1 MSHHYHTTSIAEER
15 DHLVALPGSEW
26 SLWRWVCLRG
36 AGFPSDGVL
45 KLAANPEI
53 ISAAREVARSSE
65 VLELARS
72 RILQQLR
79 TALDELRSA
88 GQWENKQRRKPLLDA
103 ISKINAG
110 KLPRSLPEGI
120 PFSALEELTAALAQV
135 ATASAAFQEKFSRFS
150 QDTGNTIREIAGS
163 ADFRE
168 ALTWQNRTAVETAL
182 NPLLRRSPD
191 VLERDSSRKQHE
203 ELVASYWQRYCV
215 KNDTIGFFGPVGWA
229 RITSATSHME
239 IRHGAKLLA
248 TRKTYW
254 EPWAIEALGAA
265 LARKYNLQP
274 WIAPILMPFIRVED
288 RTLIHPLFGALPLT
302 AKQAAILRACDGRD
316 TAKQIAARLMCMPKL
331 SVRDPGEVYEG
342 LRDLATKG
350 LLFWKFN
357 IPLGPFPE
365 QILQEALRRIEDLK
379 LRQQCLDLLEE
390 LDVAR
395 AQVEA
400 AAGDPTRLNFSFQQL
415 EQLFTRL
422 TGLSATRNQG
432 KVYAGR
438 TLVYEDCRR
447 DTEVLLGRKVLE
459 SLAEPLSLLLDT
471 GRWFT
476 ARVAQA
482 YEEKLQAV
490 YSELR
495 RSAHATSVD
504 VALWWIKAAPFF
516 FDKASEIMGPLQ
528 DELEKKWERALQ
540 LGDHQSALHLTCDEL
555 RPRLLR
561 EFPPSLPGWQG
572 ARYHSPDIMI
582 AAADEEAI
590 RDGRYIF
597 VLGEVHVS
605 TNTLQSALFANQHP
619 SPPDL
624 LNALAL
630 DLGEENVVPVWE
642 TEEVLCSRLA
652 PLIPKTNFRLEY
664 LPNSFVTNRS
674 RAFPVSSMILENH
687 NRTLMAKTRDGKFCL
702 RALDLVGG
710 LLGQQAMD
718 CFRAISFR
726 RHVPRISLDSLII
739 KRESW
744 RFSPEEM
751 QFASCA
757 GAAERFLQARNWAR
771 AHGIPRFVFYKV
783 PIEKKPAYLDFDSPI
798 FVDIFSKM
806 IHRTV
811 DAALPGAM
819 VDLSEMLPLS
829 DQIWLTDVSGRR
841 YTSEFRFVAVDSR
854 KPASGSLYEA
864 NPGRASSFPHNSR
877 L

>member
-1 MSHHYHTTSIAEER
+1 MMIATTTQPQTAEER

-45 KLAANPEI
+45 KLAATPET
-53 ISAAREVARSSE
+53 ISASHEVARSSE

-120 PFSALEELTAALAQV
+120 PSSALEELTSAFAQV
-135 ATASAAFQEKFSRFS
+135 TTASAAFKEKFSRFS
-150 QDTGNTIREIAGS
+150 QDAGNTIREIAGS

-168 ALTWQNRTAVETAL
+168 ALTWQNRAAVETAL
-182 NPLLRRSPD
+182 NPLLRGSPEA
-191 VLERDSSRKQHE
+191 LERDSSRKQHE

-254 EPWAIEALGAA
+254 EHWAIEALGAM
-265 LARKYNLQP
+265 LARKYDLQP
-274 WIAPILMPFIRVED
+274 WIAPILMPFIRVEGM
-288 RTLIHPLFGALPLT
+288 TLIHPLVGTLPLT

-316 TAKQIAARLMCMPKL
+316 TAKQIAARLMCMPNL
-331 SVRDPGEVYEG
+331 SVRYPGEVYEG
-342 LRDLATKG
+342 LRELATKG

-400 AAGDPTRLNFSFQQL
+400 AAGDPTRLNSSFQRL
-415 EQLFTRL
+415 EQVFSRL
-422 TGLSATRNQG
+422 TGLSATRNKG

-447 DTEVLLGRKVLE
+447 DTEVLLGPKVFE

-482 YEEKLQAV
+482 YEEKLQAI

-495 RSAHATSVD
+495 RSVHATFVD
-504 VALWWIKAAPFF
+504 AALWWNKAAPFF
-516 FDKASEIMGPLQ
+516 FNKAPEIMDPLQ
-528 DELEKKWERALQ
+528 HELEEKWERVLQ
-540 LGDHQSALHLTCDEL
+540 LGDHQSVLHLTCDEL

-582 AAADEEAI
+582 AAANEEAI
-590 RDGRYIF
+590 RDSRYIF

-605 TNTLQSALFANQHP
+605 INTLQSTLFANQHP
-619 SPPDL
+619 SLPDL

-630 DLGEENVVPVWE
+630 DLGEENVVPVGE
-642 TEEVLCSRLA
+642 TEEILCSRLV

-674 RAFPVSSMILENH
+674 RALPVSSMILENH

-710 LLGQQAMD
+710 LLSRQTVH
-718 CFRAISFR
+718 CFRVIAPQ
-726 RHVPRISLDSLII
+726 RHAPRISLDSLII

-744 RFSPEEM
+744 RFPPEEM
-751 QFASCA
+751 EFAYCA
-757 GAAERFLQARNWAR
+757 GAAERFLHARNWAH
-771 AHGIPRFVFYKV
+771 AHGIPRFVFYRV
-783 PIEKKPAYLDFDSPI
+783 PIESKPAYLDFDSPI

-806 IHRTV
+806 IRRTV
-811 DAALPGAM
+811 DAELPGAM
-819 VDLSEMLPLS
+819 VDLSEMLPLF
-829 DQIWLTDVSGRR
+829 DQIWLTDVSRRR

-854 KPASGSLYEA
+854 KPVPSSLYEA
-864 NPGRASSFPHNSR
+864 NSGRASSFVHNSP
-877 L
+877 

>member
-1 MSHHYHTTSIAEER
+1 MIAITTQPQTTEER

-26 SLWRWVCLRG
+26 SFWRWVCLRG
-36 AGFPSDGVL
+36 AGFPSDDVL
-45 KLAANPEI
+45 KLAADPET
-53 ISAAREVARSSE
+53 ISAAHEVARSSE
-65 VLELARS
+65 ALELVRF

-120 PFSALEELTAALAQV
+120 PAGAFAELTAALAQV
-135 ATASAAFQEKFSRFS
+135 DAAKADFQEKFSRS
-150 QDTGNTIREIAGS
+150 LEDTSNTIREIAGS

-182 NPLLRRSPD
+182 DPLLRGSTD
-191 VLERDSSRKQHE
+191 ALERDSSRKQHE

-229 RITSATSHME
+229 RIISEISH
-239 IRHGAKLLA
+239 IKIKHGTKLLA
-248 TRKTYW
+248 ARKTYW
-254 EPWAIEALGAA
+254 EPWAIEALGAV

-274 WIAPILMPFIRVED
+274 WIVPILVPYIRVEGM
-288 RTLIHPLFGALPLT
+288 TLIHPLFTLPLT
-302 AKQAAILRACDGRD
+302 AKQSAMLRACNGHD
-316 TAKQIAARLMCMPKL
+316 TAKQIAARLMRMPNL
-331 SVRDPGEVYEG
+331 LVRHPGEVYEA
-342 LRDLATKG
+342 LRELATKG
-350 LLFWKFN
+350 ILFWKFN

-365 QILQEALRRIEDLK
+365 QILREALQRIEDLK

-390 LDVAR
+390 LDAAR

-400 AAGDPTRLNFSFQQL
+400 AAGDPARLNLSFQRL
-415 EQLFTRL
+415 EQVFTRL
-422 TGLSATRNQG
+422 TGLPATRNKG

-447 DTEVLLGRKVLE
+447 DTEVLLERKVLE

-482 YEEKLQAV
+482 YEEKLQEI
-490 YSELR
+490 YSEIR
-495 RSAHATSVD
+495 RSAHASSVD
-504 VALWWIKAAPFF
+504 AALWWYKAAPFF
-516 FDKASEIMGPLQ
+516 FDKAPEIVDPLQ
-528 DELEKKWERALQ
+528 DELEQKWERVLQ
-540 LGDHQSALHLTCDEL
+540 LGDDRSVVHLTCKEL

-590 RDGRYIF
+590 RDGRCIF

-619 SPPDL
+619 SPSDL

-642 TEEVLCSRLA
+642 RDEELCGRLV
-652 PLIPKTNFRLEY
+652 PVIPKTNFRLEF
-664 LPNSFVTNRS
+664 LPNSFITNRS
-674 RAFPVSSMILENH
+674 RALPISSMILENH
-687 NRTLMAKTRDGKFCL
+687 NGTLMAKTRDGKFCL

-710 LLGQQAMD
+710 LLSRQTLD
-718 CFRAISFR
+718 CFRVMAPL
-726 RHVPRISLDSLII
+726 RHAPRISLDSLII

-751 QFASCA
+751 QFACCA

-771 AHGIPRFVFYKV
+771 AHGIPRFVFYRV
-783 PIEKKPAYLDFDSPI
+783 PIERKPAYLDFDSPI
-798 FVDIFSKM
+798 FVEIFSKM
-806 IHRTV
+806 IRRTV
-811 DAALPGAM
+811 DAVQPGAM
-819 VDLSEMLPLS
+819 VDLSEMLPRF

-841 YTSEFRFVAVDSR
+841 YTSELRFVAVDSR
-854 KPASGSLYEA
+854 KPASGSFYEA
-864 NPGRASSFPHNSR
+864 NLGRGSSYLHNPR
-877 L
+877 

>member
-1 MSHHYHTTSIAEER
+1 MMATAAQHQQSEER

-45 KLAANPEI
+45 KLAASPET
-53 ISAAREVARSSE
+53 ISAANEVVRSSE

-120 PFSALEELTAALAQV
+120 PSSALEELTAALAQV
-135 ATASAAFQEKFSRFS
+135 PIASASFQEKFSRFS

-182 NPLLRRSPD
+182 NPLLRGSPD
-191 VLERDSSRKQHE
+191 ALERDSSRKQHE
-203 ELVASYWQRYCV
+203 ELVASYWQRYCA

-239 IRHGAKLLA
+239 IRHGARLLA
-248 TRKTYW
+248 ARKTYW
-254 EPWAIEALGAA
+254 EPWAIEALGAV

-274 WIAPILMPFIRVED
+274 WIAPILMPFIRVEGM
-288 RTLIHPLFGALPLT
+288 TLIHPLFGALPLT
-302 AKQAAILRACDGRD
+302 ARQAAILRACDGRD
-316 TAKQIAARLMCMPKL
+316 TAKQIAARLMGMPNL
-331 SVRDPGEVYEG
+331 SVRDPGEIYQG

-357 IPLGPFPE
+357 IPPGSFPE
-365 QILQEALRRIEDLK
+365 KILQEALRRIEDLK
-379 LRQQCLDLLEE
+379 LRKQCLDLLEE
-390 LDVAR
+390 LEAAR
-395 AQVEA
+395 VQVEA
-400 AAGDPTRLNFSFQQL
+400 AAGDPTRLNFSFQRL
-415 EQLFTRL
+415 EQVFTRL

-432 KVYAGR
+432 KVYASR

-447 DTEVLLGRKVLE
+447 DIEVLLGRKVLE
-459 SLAEPLSLLLDT
+459 SLAEPLSLLLET

-482 YEEKLQAV
+482 YEKKLQAI
-490 YSELR
+490 YSEVR
-495 RSAHATSVD
+495 PSAHATSVD
-504 VALWWIKAAPFF
+504 VALWWNKAAPFLF
-516 FDKASEIMGPLQ
+516 EKAPEIMDPLQ
-528 DELEKKWERALQ
+528 HELEEKWKRVLE
-540 LGDHQSALHLTCDEL
+540 LGEDQSALHFTCDKL

-590 RDGRYIF
+590 RNGRYIF

-605 TNTLQSALFANQHP
+605 TNTLQSTLFANQHP
-619 SPPDL
+619 SPSDL

-642 TEEVLCSRLA
+642 RGDEICGRLV

-664 LPNSFVTNRS
+664 LPDAFVTNRS
-674 RAFPVSSMILENH
+674 RALPVSAMILENH
-687 NRTLMAKTRDGKFCL
+687 SGTLMAKTRDGKFCL

-710 LLGQQAMD
+710 LLGKQTMD
-718 CFRAISFR
+718 CFRVIASQ
-726 RHVPRISLDSLII
+726 RHAPRISLDSLII

-744 RFSPEEM
+744 RFSAEEM
-751 QFASCA
+751 QFAYCA
-757 GAAERFLQARNWAR
+757 GAAERFLQARNWSR

-806 IHRTV
+806 IRRTV

-819 VDLSEMLPLS
+819 VDLSEMLPLFE
-829 DQIWLTDVSGRR
+829 QIWLTDLSGRR

-854 KPASGSLYEA
+854 KSASPPSC
-864 NPGRASSFPHNSR
+864 RRFS
-877 L
+877 

>member
-1 MSHHYHTTSIAEER
+1 MIATTTQTQTTEEG

-36 AGFPSDGVL
+36 AGFFSDDVL
-45 KLAANPEI
+45 KLAATPET
-53 ISAAREVARSSE
+53 ISAADEVVRSSE
-65 VLELARS
+65 VLEVVRS

-79 TALDELRSA
+79 TALDELRAA

-120 PFSALEELTAALAQV
+120 PSGALEELTIALVQV
-135 ATASAAFQEKFSRFS
+135 DTASAAFQEKFSRS
-150 QDTGNTIREIAGS
+150 VRDTSNAIREIASS

-168 ALTWQNRTAVETAL
+168 ALTWQNRAALETAL
-182 NPLLRRSPD
+182 DPLLRGSPAP
-191 VLERDSSRKQHE
+191 LERDSSRKQHE

-229 RITSATSHME
+229 RIISATSPIE
-239 IRHGAKLLA
+239 IRHGARVLA

-254 EPWAIEALGAA
+254 ESWAIEALGAV
-265 LARKYNLQP
+265 LTRKYNLQP
-274 WIAPILMPFIRVED
+274 WIAPILMPFVRVED
-288 RTLIHPLFGALPLT
+288 MTLIHPLFGALPLT
-302 AKQAAILRACDGRD
+302 AKQAAMLRACNGQD
-316 TAKQIAARLMCMPKL
+316 TAKQIAARLMRMPNL

-342 LRDLATKG
+342 LRELATKG
-350 LLFWKFN
+350 ILFWKFN
-357 IPLGPFPE
+357 IPLSPFAE
-365 QILQEALRRIEDLK
+365 KILQEALQRIEDLK

-390 LDVAR
+390 LDAAR
-395 AQVEA
+395 AKVEA
-400 AAGDPTRLNFSFQQL
+400 AAGDPATLNFSFQQL
-415 EQLFTRL
+415 EQVFTRL
-422 TGLSATRNQG
+422 TGLSATRKQG

-447 DTEVLLGRKVLE
+447 DTEVLLGGKMLE
-459 SLAEPLSLLLDT
+459 YLAEPLSLLLDT
-471 GRWFT
+471 SRWFT

-482 YEEKLQAV
+482 YEEKLQAI

-495 RSAHATSVD
+495 PSSHATSVD
-504 VALWWIKAAPFF
+504 LALWWNKAAPFF
-516 FDKASEIMGPLQ
+516 FDKTPEIMAPLQ
-528 DELEKKWERALQ
+528 DEWEKKWERVLQ
-540 LGDHQSALHLTCDEL
+540 LGDDQSVVHLTCDEL

-561 EFPPSLPGWQG
+561 EFPPSLPGWQV

-605 TNTLQSALFANQHP
+605 TNTLQSILFANQHP

-642 TEEVLCSRLA
+642 RDEVLCSRLA

-664 LPNSFVTNRS
+664 LPNTFSANRS
-674 RAFPVSSMILENH
+674 RALPVSSMILENH
-687 NRTLMAKTRDGKFCL
+687 NGTLMAKTRDGKFCL

-710 LLGQQAMD
+710 LLGRQTMD
-718 CFRAISFR
+718 CFRVIAPQ
-726 RHVPRISLDSLII
+726 RHAPRISLDSLII

-744 RFSPEEM
+744 HFSPEGM
-751 QFASCA
+751 QFAYCA

-771 AHGIPRFVFYKV
+771 AHGIPRFVFYRV
-783 PIEKKPAYLDFDSPI
+783 PVEKKPAYLDFDSPI

-806 IHRTV
+806 IRKTV
-811 DAALPGAM
+811 GAALPGAM
-819 VDLSEMLPLS
+819 VDLSEMLPLF

-864 NPGRASSFPHNSR
+864 KPGRASRCVHNSR
-877 L
+877 

>member
-1 MSHHYHTTSIAEER
+1 MIATTTHPQTAAEL

-26 SLWRWVCLRG
+26 SLWRWICLRG

-45 KLAANPEI
+45 KLAATPET
-53 ISAAREVARSSE
+53 ISAAHEVVRSSE
-65 VLELARS
+65 VLEIVRS

-88 GQWENKQRRKPLLDA
+88 GQWGNKQRRKPLLDA

-110 KLPRSLPEGI
+110 RLPRSLPEGI
-120 PFSALEELTAALAQV
+120 PSGALEELTAALAQV
-135 ATASAAFQEKFSRFS
+135 DTASAVFQEKFSRFS
-150 QDTGNTIREIAGS
+150 KHNGNTIREIAGS

-168 ALTWQNRTAVETAL
+168 ALTWQNRTVVETAL
-182 NPLLRRSPD
+182 NPLLRGSPD
-191 VLERDSSRKQHE
+191 ALERDSSRKQHE

-229 RITSATSHME
+229 LITSATSHMD

-254 EPWAIEALGAA
+254 ESWAIEALGAV
-265 LARKYNLQP
+265 LARKYDLHP
-274 WIAPILMPFIRVED
+274 WIAPILVPFVRVED
-288 RTLIHPLFGALPLT
+288 MTLIHPLFGPLPLT
-302 AKQAAILRACDGRD
+302 AKQAAMLRACNGHD
-316 TAKQIAARLMCMPKL
+316 TAKQIAAKLMRMPNL
-331 SVRDPGEVYEG
+331 SVRHPGEVYEA
-342 LRDLATKG
+342 LRELATKG
-350 LLFWKFN
+350 ILFWKFN

-365 QILQEALRRIEDLK
+365 QSLQEALQRIEDLK
-379 LRQQCLDLLEE
+379 LRQQCLDLLKE
-390 LDVAR
+390 LDAGR

-400 AAGDPTRLNFSFQQL
+400 AAGDPARLNFSLQRL
-415 EQLFTRL
+415 ERVFTRL
-422 TGLSATRNQG
+422 TGLPPTRKKG
-432 KVYAGR
+432 EVYAGR

-482 YEEKLQAV
+482 YDEKLKAI

-504 VALWWIKAAPFF
+504 VPLWWNKAAPFF
-516 FDKASEIMGPLQ
+516 FNNAPEIMDPLL
-528 DELEKKWERALQ
+528 DEFEEKWARVLQ
-540 LGDHQSALHLTCDEL
+540 FGDHQSVLHLTCDEL

-561 EFPPSLPGWQG
+561 EFPPGLPGWQG

-582 AAADEEAI
+582 AAADEDAI

-597 VLGEVHVS
+597 VLGEVHVG

-619 SPPDL
+619 SPSDL
-624 LNALAL
+624 LDALAR
-630 DLGEENVVPVWE
+630 DLGEENIVPVWE
-642 TEEVLCSRLA
+642 TEEVCSRFA

-664 LPNSFVTNRS
+664 LSNSFVTNRS
-674 RAFPVSSMILENH
+674 QALPVSSMILENH
-687 NRTLMAKTRDGKFCL
+687 NGTLMAKTRDGKFCL

-710 LLGQQAMD
+710 LIGHQAMD
-718 CFRAISFR
+718 CFRTISSR
-726 RHVPRISLDSLII
+726 RHVPRISLDSMII

-751 QFASCA
+751 QFASCT

-783 PIEKKPAYLDFDSPI
+783 PVEKKPAYLDFDSPI

-806 IHRTV
+806 IRRTV
-811 DAALPGAM
+811 EAALPGAM
-819 VDLSEMLPLS
+819 VDLSEMLPLP

-854 KPASGSLYEA
+854 KPA
-864 NPGRASSFPHNSR
+864 PG
-877 L
+877 

>member
-1 MSHHYHTTSIAEER
+1 MMIATTTQPQTTEER

-36 AGFPSDGVL
+36 AGFPSDEVL
-45 KLAANPEI
+45 KLAADPET
-53 ISAAREVARSSE
+53 ISAAHEVVRSSE
-65 VLELARS
+65 ALELARF

-110 KLPRSLPEGI
+110 KLPRSLPEDI
-120 PFSALEELTAALAQV
+120 PSGAFEELTAALAQV
-135 ATASAAFQEKFSRFS
+135 DTAKAAFQEKFPRSLEHAS
-150 QDTGNTIREIAGS
+150 NAIREIAGS

-182 NPLLRRSPD
+182 DPLLRGSPD
-191 VLERDSSRKQHE
+191 ALERDSSRKQHE

-229 RITSATSHME
+229 RIISE
-239 IRHGAKLLA
+239 INHIKVRHGAKVLA

-254 EPWAIEALGAA
+254 ESWAIEALGAA

-274 WIAPILMPFIRVED
+274 WIVPILVPYIRVED
-288 RTLIHPLFGALPLT
+288 MTLIHPLFTLPLT
-302 AKQAAILRACDGRD
+302 AKQSAMLRACNGHD
-316 TAKQIAARLMCMPKL
+316 TAKQIAARLMRTPNL
-331 SVRDPGEVYEG
+331 FIRHPGEVYEV
-342 LRDLATKG
+342 LRELATKG
-350 LLFWKFN
+350 ILFWKFN
-357 IPLGPFPE
+357 IPLAPFPE
-365 QILQEALRRIEDLK
+365 QILREALQRIEDLK

-390 LDVAR
+390 LDAAR

-400 AAGDPTRLNFSFQQL
+400 AAGDPTRLNLSFQRL
-415 EQLFTRL
+415 EQVFTRL
-422 TGLSATRNQG
+422 TGLPATRNKG
-432 KVYAGR
+432 KVYASR

-447 DTEVLLGRKVLE
+447 DTEVLLERKVLE
-459 SLAEPLSLLLDT
+459 ALAEPLSLLLDT

-482 YEEKLQAV
+482 YEEKLQAI
-490 YSELR
+490 YSEIR

-504 VALWWIKAAPFF
+504 AALWWYKAAPFF
-516 FDKASEIMGPLQ
+516 FEKAPEIMDSLQ
-528 DELEKKWERALQ
+528 DELEQKWERVLQ
-540 LGDHQSALHLTCDEL
+540 LDADQSVVHLTCNEL

-561 EFPPSLPGWQG
+561 EFPPSLPGWQD

-582 AAADEEAI
+582 AAADEEAV

-605 TNTLQSALFANQHP
+605 TNTLQASLFTNQHP
-619 SPPDL
+619 SPSDL

-642 TEEVLCSRLA
+642 RDEELCGRLV
-652 PLIPKTNFRLEY
+652 PLIPKTNFRLEF
-664 LPNSFVTNRS
+664 LPNAFITNRS
-674 RAFPVSSMILENH
+674 RALPISSMTLESH
-687 NRTLMAKTRDGKFCL
+687 NGTLMAKTRDGKFCL

-710 LLGQQAMD
+710 LLSRQTLD
-718 CFRAISFR
+718 SFR
-726 RHVPRISLDSLII
+726 VIAPQRHAPRISLDSLII

-757 GAAERFLQARNWAR
+757 GAADRFLQARNWAR
-771 AHGIPRFVFYKV
+771 AHGIPRFVFYRV
-783 PIEKKPAYLDFDSPI
+783 PIERKPAYLDFDSPI

-806 IHRTV
+806 IRRTV

-819 VDLSEMLPLS
+819 VDLSEMLPLF
-829 DQIWLTDVSGRR
+829 DQLWLADLPGRR
-841 YTSEFRFVAVDSR
+841 YTSELRFVAVDSR
-854 KPASGSLYEA
+854 KPASSSSYEA
-864 NPGRASSFPHNSR
+864 NYGRASSHLHNSR
-877 L
+877 

>member
-1 MSHHYHTTSIAEER
+1 MIATTIQSQTTEER

-36 AGFPSDGVL
+36 AGFPSDDVL
-45 KLAANPEI
+45 KLAANPET
-53 ISAAREVARSSE
+53 ISAANEVVRSSDA
-65 VLELARS
+65 LELVRF

-88 GQWENKQRRKPLLDA
+88 GQWGNKQRRKPLLDA

-120 PFSALEELTAALAQV
+120 PSGTFEELTAALAQV
-135 ATASAAFQEKFSRFS
+135 DTAKAAFQEKFPRSLEDAS
-150 QDTGNTIREIAGS
+150 NTIREIAGS

-182 NPLLRRSPD
+182 DPLLRGSPEA
-191 VLERDSSRKQHE
+191 LERDSSRKQHE

-229 RITSATSHME
+229 RIISEISH
-239 IRHGAKLLA
+239 IKVRHGAKVLA

-254 EPWAIEALGAA
+254 ESWAIEALGAA
-265 LARKYNLQP
+265 LARKHNLQP
-274 WIAPILMPFIRVED
+274 WIVPILVPYIRVED
-288 RTLIHPLFGALPLT
+288 MTLIHPLFTLPLT
-302 AKQAAILRACDGRD
+302 AKQSAMLRACNGHD
-316 TAKQIAARLMCMPKL
+316 TAKQIAARLMRTPNL
-331 SVRDPGEVYEG
+331 FVRHPGEVYEA
-342 LRDLATKG
+342 LRELATKG
-350 LLFWKFN
+350 ILFWKFN
-357 IPLGPFPE
+357 IPLDPFPE
-365 QILQEALRRIEDLK
+365 QILREALQRIEDLK
-379 LRQQCLDLLEE
+379 LRQQCLGLLEE
-390 LDVAR
+390 LDAAR

-400 AAGDPTRLNFSFQQL
+400 AAGDPTRLNLSFQRL
-415 EQLFTRL
+415 EQVFTRL
-422 TGLSATRNQG
+422 TGLPATRNKG

-447 DTEVLLGRKVLE
+447 DTEVLLERKVLE
-459 SLAEPLSLLLDT
+459 ALAEPLSLLLDT

-482 YEEKLQAV
+482 YEEKLQAI
-490 YSELR
+490 YSEIR

-504 VALWWIKAAPFF
+504 AALWWYKAAPFF
-516 FDKASEIMGPLQ
+516 FDKAPEIMAPLQ
-528 DELEKKWERALQ
+528 DELEQKWERVLQ
-540 LGDHQSALHLTCDEL
+540 LDGDQSVVHLTCNEL

-561 EFPPSLPGWQG
+561 EFPPGLPGWQG

-605 TNTLQSALFANQHP
+605 TNTLQASLFANQHSSP
-619 SPPDL
+619 SDL

-642 TEEVLCSRLA
+642 RDEELCGRLV
-652 PLIPKTNFRLEY
+652 PVIPKTNFRLEF
-664 LPNSFVTNRS
+664 LPNSFTTNRS
-674 RAFPVSSMILENH
+674 RALSISSIILESH
-687 NRTLMAKTRDGKFCL
+687 NGTLMAKTRDGKFCL

-710 LLGQQAMD
+710 LLSRQTLD
-718 CFRAISFR
+718 CFRVIAPQ
-726 RHVPRISLDSLII
+726 RHAPRISLDSLII

-751 QFASCA
+751 QFACCA

-771 AHGIPRFVFYKV
+771 AHGIPRFVFYRV
-783 PIEKKPAYLDFDSPI
+783 PTERKPAYLDFDSPI

-806 IHRTV
+806 IRRTV

-819 VDLSEMLPLS
+819 VDLSEMLPLF
-829 DQIWLTDVSGRR
+829 DQLWLADVPGRR
-841 YTSEFRFVAVDSR
+841 YTSELRFVVVDSR
-854 KPASGSLYEA
+854 KPASSSSYEA
-864 NPGRASSFPHNSR
+864 DPGRASSYLHNSSW
-877 L
+877 

>member
-1 MSHHYHTTSIAEER
+1 MPTTIATATQSQTAEER

-36 AGFPSDGVL
+36 AGFPCDDVL
-45 KLAANPEI
+45 KLAATPEA
-53 ISAAREVARSSE
+53 ISAAHEVVRSSE

-120 PFSALEELTAALAQV
+120 PSGELTAALAQV
-135 ATASAAFQEKFSRFS
+135 DMAGAAFQEKFSRSF
-150 QDTGNTIREIAGS
+150 QDTSNAIREIAGS

-182 NPLLRRSPD
+182 NPLLRGSSD
-191 VLERDSSRKQHE
+191 ALERDSSRKQRE

-229 RITSATSHME
+229 HITSATSPIE
-239 IRHGAKLLA
+239 TRHGAKVLA

-254 EPWAIEALGAA
+254 ESWAIEALGAM
-265 LARKYNLQP
+265 LARKYDLQP
-274 WIAPILMPFIRVED
+274 WIPPILMPFVRVED
-288 RTLIHPLFGALPLT
+288 MTLIHPLFGTVPLT
-302 AKQAAILRACDGRD
+302 AKQAAMLRACNGHA
-316 TAKQIAARLMCMPKL
+316 TAKQIAARLMDMPNL
-331 SVRDPGEVYEG
+331 SFRDPGEVYEG
-342 LRDLATKG
+342 LRGLATRG
-350 LLFWKFN
+350 ILFWKFN
-357 IPLGPFPE
+357 IPHGPFAE
-365 QILQEALRRIEDLK
+365 QILQKALQRIEDSK
-379 LRQQCLDLLEE
+379 LRQQCLGLLEE
-390 LDVAR
+390 LDAAR

-400 AAGDPTRLNFSFQQL
+400 AAGDPTRLNFSFQRL
-415 EQLFTRL
+415 EQVFTRL
-422 TGLSATRNQG
+422 TGLSATRKNG

-482 YEEKLQAV
+482 YEEKLQAI
-490 YSELR
+490 YSEIR

-504 VALWWIKAAPFF
+504 VALWWYKAAPFF
-516 FDKASEIMGPLQ
+516 FDNAPEIMGPLQ
-528 DELEKKWERALQ
+528 DELEKKWERVLQ
-540 LGDHQSALHLTCDEL
+540 LGDDQSAVHFTCDEL

-561 EFPPSLPGWQG
+561 EFPPSLPGWQC

-590 RDGRYIF
+590 REGRYIF

-624 LNALAL
+624 LHALAL
-630 DLGEENVVPVWE
+630 DLGQENLVPLWE
-642 TEEVLCSRLA
+642 RDEVLSSRLA
-652 PLIPKTNFRLEY
+652 PLIPKTNFRLEF
-664 LPNSFVTNRS
+664 LPNTFIANRS
-674 RAFPVSSMILENH
+674 QALPVSSMILENH
-687 NRTLMAKTRDGKFCL
+687 NGTLMAKTRDGRFCL
-702 RALDLVGG
+702 RALDLVGM
-710 LLGQQAMD
+710 LLGTMTMN
-718 CFRAISFR
+718 CFRVIAPQ
-726 RHVPRISLDSLII
+726 RHAPRISLDSLII

-757 GAAERFLQARNWAR
+757 GAAGRFLQARNWAR

-783 PIEKKPAYLDFDSPI
+783 PVEKKPAYLDFDSPI
-798 FVDIFSKM
+798 LVDIFSKM
-806 IHRTV
+806 ILRTV

-819 VDLSEMLPLS
+819 VDLSEMLPRF

-841 YTSEFRFVAVDSR
+841 CTSEFRFVALDSR
-854 KPASGSLYEA
+854 KAAPGSLYEA
-864 NPGRASSFPHNSR
+864 NPGRASSSVHNSR
-877 L
+877 

>member
-1 MSHHYHTTSIAEER
+1 MIATTTQPQTTEER

-26 SLWRWVCLRG
+26 FLWRWVCLRG
-36 AGFPSDGVL
+36 AGFPADDVL
-45 KLAANPEI
+45 KLAAGTET
-53 ISAAREVARSSE
+53 ISAAHEVVRSSE
-65 VLELARS
+65 ALELVRV

-88 GQWENKQRRKPLLDA
+88 GQWGNKQRRKPLLDA

-120 PFSALEELTAALAQV
+120 PSCAFEELTVALAQV
-135 ATASAAFQEKFSRFS
+135 DTAKAAFQEEFSRS
-150 QDTGNTIREIAGS
+150 LQDTSNTIREIAGS
-163 ADFRE
+163 AHFRE

-182 NPLLRRSPD
+182 NPLLRGSPD
-191 VLERDSSRKQHE
+191 ALERDSSRKQHE

-229 RITSATSHME
+229 RIISETSHIK
-239 IRHGAKLLA
+239 IRHGAKVLA

-254 EPWAIEALGAA
+254 ESWAIEALSAV

-274 WIAPILMPFIRVED
+274 WIVPILVPFIRVED
-288 RTLIHPLFGALPLT
+288 TTLIHPLFTLPLT
-302 AKQAAILRACDGRD
+302 AKQAAMLRACNGHD
-316 TAKQIAARLMCMPKL
+316 TAKQIAARLMRMPNL
-331 SVRDPGEVYEG
+331 LVRHPGEVYEAF
-342 LRDLATKG
+342 RELATKG
-350 LLFWKFN
+350 VLFWKFN
-357 IPLGPFPE
+357 IPLDPFPE
-365 QILQEALRRIEDLK
+365 QILQEALQRIEDLK
-379 LRQQCLDLLEE
+379 LRQQCLDLLKE
-390 LDVAR
+390 LDAAR
-395 AQVEA
+395 IQVEA

-415 EQLFTRL
+415 EQVFTRL
-422 TGLSATRNQG
+422 TGLPATRSKG

-447 DTEVLLGRKVLE
+447 DTEVLLESKVLE
-459 SLAEPLSLLLDT
+459 SLSEPLSLLLDT

-482 YEEKLQAV
+482 YEKKLQAV
-490 YSELR
+490 YSEIR
-495 RSAHATSVD
+495 RSVHATSVD
-504 VALWWIKAAPFF
+504 ATVWWYKAAPFF
-516 FDKASEIMGPLQ
+516 FDKAPEIMDSLQ
-528 DELEKKWERALQ
+528 HELEQKWERVLQ
-540 LGDHQSALHLTCDEL
+540 LGNDQSVVHLTCNEL

-561 EFPPSLPGWQG
+561 EFPPSVPGWQG

-590 RDGRYIF
+590 RDGRYAF

-605 TNTLQSALFANQHP
+605 TNTLQSNLFANQHP

-630 DLGEENVVPVWE
+630 DLGEENVAPVWE
-642 TEEVLCSRLA
+642 RDEDLCGRLV
-652 PLIPKTNFRLEY
+652 PVIPKTNFRLEF
-664 LPNSFVTNRS
+664 LPNSFTTNRS
-674 RAFPVSSMILENH
+674 RALPISSMILENH
-687 NRTLMAKTRDGKFCL
+687 NGTLMAKTRDGKFCL

-710 LLGQQAMD
+710 LLSRQTMD
-718 CFRAISFR
+718 CFRVIAPQ
-726 RHVPRISLDSLII
+726 RHAPRISLDSLII

-751 QFASCA
+751 QFACCA

-771 AHGIPRFVFYKV
+771 AHGIPRFVFYRV
-783 PIEKKPAYLDFDSPI
+783 PVEKKPAYLDFNSPI

-806 IHRTV
+806 IRRTV

-819 VDLSEMLPLS
+819 VDLSEMLPLF
-829 DQIWLTDVSGRR
+829 DQTWLADVSGRR
-841 YTSEFRFVAVDSR
+841 YTSELRFVAVDPR

-864 NPGRASSFPHNSR
+864 NLGAHLPISTISR
-877 L
+877 

>member
-1 MSHHYHTTSIAEER
+1 MMSTTTIQPQIAEER
-15 DHLVALPGSEW
+15 DHLVSLPGSEW

-36 AGFPSDGVL
+36 AGFPSDDVL
-45 KLAANPEI
+45 KLAADPET
-53 ISAAREVARSSE
+53 ISAAHEVARSSE
-65 VLELARS
+65 ALELVRF

-103 ISKINAG
+103 ISKINTG

-120 PFSALEELTAALAQV
+120 PSGALEELTTALAQV
-135 ATASAAFQEKFSRFS
+135 DTAKAAFQEKFSRS
-150 QDTGNTIREIAGS
+150 LQDTSNVIRKIAGS

-168 ALTWQNRTAVETAL
+168 ALTWQNRTVVETAL
-182 NPLLRRSPD
+182 DPLLRGSPD
-191 VLERDSSRKQHE
+191 ALKRDSIRKQHE

-229 RITSATSHME
+229 RIISEIGHIK
-239 IRHGAKLLA
+239 IRHKEKVLA

-254 EPWAIEALGAA
+254 ESWAIDALGAV

-274 WIAPILMPFIRVED
+274 WIVPILVPYIRVED
-288 RTLIHPLFGALPLT
+288 TTLVHPLFSLPLT
-302 AKQAAILRACDGRD
+302 AKQSAILRACNGHD
-316 TAKQIAARLMCMPKL
+316 TAKQIAAKLMRMPNL
-331 SVRDPGEVYEG
+331 LIRHPGEVYEA
-342 LRDLATKG
+342 LRELATKG
-350 LLFWKFN
+350 VLFWKFN

-365 QILQEALRRIEDLK
+365 QILREALQRIEDLK

-390 LDVAR
+390 LDATRV
-395 AQVEA
+395 QVED
-400 AAGDPTRLNFSFQQL
+400 AAGDPARLNFAFQRL
-415 EQLFTRL
+415 EQAFTRL
-422 TGLSATRNQG
+422 TGLPATRSKG
-432 KVYAGR
+432 KIYAGR

-447 DTEVLLGRKVLE
+447 DTEVLLERKVLE
-459 SLAEPLSLLLDT
+459 CLAEPLSLLLDT

-482 YEEKLQAV
+482 YEEKIQAI
-490 YSELR
+490 YSEIR

-504 VALWWIKAAPFF
+504 AALWWYKAAPFF
-516 FDKASEIMGPLQ
+516 FDKAPEIMDPLQ
-528 DELEKKWERALQ
+528 DELEQKWERVLQ
-540 LGDHQSALHLTCDEL
+540 LSGDQSAVHLTCNEL

-561 EFPPSLPGWQG
+561 EFPSSLPGWQG

-605 TNTLQSALFANQHP
+605 TNTLQSTLFVNQHP

-630 DLGEENVVPVWE
+630 DLGEENVVPAWE
-642 TEEVLCSRLA
+642 RDEELCSSRLA
-652 PLIPKTNFRLEY
+652 QLIPKTNFRLEF
-664 LPNSFVTNRS
+664 LPNSFITNRS
-674 RAFPVSSMILENH
+674 RALPISSMILENH
-687 NRTLMAKTRDGKFCL
+687 NGTLMAKTRDGKFCL

-710 LLGQQAMD
+710 LISRQTMD
-718 CFRAISFR
+718 CFRVIAPQ
-726 RHVPRISLDSLII
+726 RHAPRISLDSLII

-744 RFSPEEM
+744 HFSPEEI
-751 QFASCA
+751 QFAYCA
-757 GAAERFLQARNWAR
+757 GAADRFLQARNWAR

-783 PIEKKPAYLDFDSPI
+783 PVEKKPAYLDFDSPI

-806 IHRTV
+806 IRRTV
-811 DAALPGAM
+811 DAKLPGAM
-819 VDLSEMLPLS
+819 VDLSEMLPLF

-854 KPASGSLYEA
+854 KPAPSSLYET
-864 NPGRASSFPHNSR
+864 NSGRASSFVHNSR
-877 L
+877 

>member
-1 MSHHYHTTSIAEER
+1 MNHHYHTTSIAEGR
-15 DHLVALPGSEW
+15 DHLVAPPGSEW

-65 VLELARS
+65 VLELART

-79 TALDELRSA
+79 TALDELRAA

-110 KLPRSLPEGI
+110 KLQRSLPEGI
-120 PFSALEELTAALAQV
+120 PFSALQELTAALAQV
-135 ATASAAFQEKFSRFS
+135 ATATAAFQEKFSRFS

-163 ADFRE
+163 TDFRE

-182 NPLLRRSPD
+182 NPLLRGSPD
-191 VLERDSSRKQHE
+191 ALERDSSRKQHE

-229 RITSATSHME
+229 RITLATSHME
-239 IRHGAKLLA
+239 INHGAKLLA

-254 EPWAIEALGAA
+254 ESWAIEALGAA

-288 RTLIHPLFGALPLT
+288 RALIHPLFGALPLT
-302 AKQAAILRACDGRD
+302 ARQAAILRVCDGRD
-316 TAKQIAARLMCMPKL
+316 TAKQIAERLMCMPKL

-350 LLFWKFN
+350 FLFWKFN

-390 LDVAR
+390 LDLAR

-400 AAGDPTRLNFSFQQL
+400 AAGDPARLNFSFQRL

-447 DTEVLLGRKVLE
+447 DTEVLLGRKMLE
-459 SLAEPLSLLLDT
+459 HLAEPLSLLLDT

-482 YEEKLQAV
+482 YEEKLQAI
-490 YSELR
+490 YSEIR
-495 RSAHATSVD
+495 RSTHAASID
-504 VALWWIKAAPFF
+504 AALCWSKAAPFF
-516 FDKASEIMGPLQ
+516 FDKAPEIMDPLQ
-528 DELEKKWERALQ
+528 DELEEKWERVLQ
-540 LGDHQSALHLTCDEL
+540 LGENQSVLHLTCDEL

-605 TNTLQSALFANQHP
+605 INTLQTTLFANQHP

-630 DLGEENVVPVWE
+630 DLGEENVASVPE
-642 TEEVLCSRLA
+642 KNEESSSRIT
-652 PLIPKTNFRLEY
+652 PLFPKTNFRLEY
-664 LPNSFVTNRS
+664 LPNSFIANRS

-687 NRTLMAKTRDGKFCL
+687 DGTLMAKTRDGKFCL

-710 LLGQQAMD
+710 LLGRQTMH
-718 CFRAISFR
+718 CFRVIAPK
-726 RHVPRISLDSLII
+726 RHAPRISLDSLII

-751 QFASCA
+751 QFAYCA

-783 PIEKKPAYLDFDSPI
+783 PVEKKPAYLDFDSPM

-806 IHRTV
+806 IRRTV

-819 VDLSEMLPLS
+819 VDLSEMLPLF
-829 DQIWLTDVSGRR
+829 DQTWLTDVSGRR
-841 YTSEFRFVAVDSR
+841 YTSEFRFVALDSR
-854 KPASGSLYEA
+854 KPAPGPLYEA
-864 NPGRASSFPHNSR
+864 KPGRASSCVHNSHW
-877 L
+877 